1 MKLSDTKIRS
11 LKPKDK
17 NYKVFDGYGLFLLI
31 TTKGSKYWRFR
42 YKFVGKEKLLAIGVY
57 PHVTLAQARIKRDEA
72 KAIIADGKDPAFEKK
87 QEKLE
92 YIKNSENSFEAVARE
107 WHGKKSNTWSD
118 KQIKKVLMGL
128 EKNVFPYIGPMPI
141 AEITA
146 PELLNAIHLIEKRG
160 AYDVAKRTLQH
171 CSSIFTYAIGMGKAI
186 NNPAFGLSKIITPAK
201 KQNYKHL
208 PASELPEFLR
218 LLDENEVNGLP
229 YKLGLKF
236 TILTMSRPGEVRFAT
251 WDEINLAEKTWV
263 IPAKRM
269 KMKRGHL
276 IPLSRQALKILKQ
289 LKPITG
295 EFKYIFT
302 NRPSHPMSENTM
314 TGVIKSLGYKGK
326 ATVHGFRHTAS
337 TILNEA
343 GFNQDWIERQLSHL
357 DNNAIRETYNKAKY
371 IEGRAKMLQW
381 YADYLDRLRKGKKV
395 IPYKKQTV

>member
-1 MKLSDTKIRS
+1 
-11 LKPKDK
+11 
-17 NYKVFDGYGLFLLI
+17 
-31 TTKGSKYWRFR
+31 
-42 YKFVGKEKLLAIGVY
+42 
-57 PHVTLAQARIKRDEA
+57 
-72 KAIIADGKDPAFEKK
+72 
-87 QEKLE
+87 
-92 YIKNSENSFEAVARE
+92 
-107 WHGKKSNTWSD
+107 
-118 KQIKKVLMGL
+118 
-128 EKNVFPYIGPMPI
+128 
-141 AEITA
+141 
-146 PELLNAIHLIEKRG
+146 
-160 AYDVAKRTLQH
+160 
-171 CSSIFTYAIGMGKAI
+171 MGKAI

-208 PASELPEFLR
+208 SASELSEFLR
-218 LLDENEVNGLP
+218 LLDENEMNGLP

-236 TILTMSRPGEVRFAT
+236 TILTMSRPGEIRFAT
-251 WDEINLAEKTWV
+251 WDEISLAEQTWI

-269 KMKRGHL
+269 KMKREHL
-276 IPLSRQALKILKQ
+276 IPLSRQAVKILKK

-371 IEGRAKMLQW
+371 IEGRTGMLQW
-381 YADYLDRLRKGKKV
+381 YADYLDSLRKGKKV
-395 IPYKKQTV
+395 IPYKRQALGNI